1 MTETVTDLVPV
12 GRHKP
17 STELTVDDL
26 PTYPAT
32 MWGLLEARVA
42 ATPDRV
48 ILTDDTGR
56 SLTARQWRD
65 TAEQVAAALW
75 ARGVSADTPV
85 SWQLPTNHEA
95 AMVLMALCRLGA
107 VQNPIIPILRHREV
121 GFIVAQTGARLLITP
136 SVWRN
141 FDYGAMAGELAGE
154 HGFDTLVVDRGGL
167 PLGDP
172 ATLPPPPT
180 GDGDP
185 VRWVLY
191 SSGTTADPKGAKHTD
206 ASLMASANG
215 PIINANSDD
224 VMPLPY
230 PYTHVG
236 GVAVT
241 VSTLYTGSQLFM
253 IEIFNPEK
261 SPLVMSEYGVTR
273 LGSSLPFFMAYA
285 DAQRKHG
292 PEPLYPKLVTL
303 SSGGAPKPP
312 ELFYEMKQ
320 LFGVPILS
328 AWGLTEFPIATGS
341 FIDDLDEDL
350 AVAEGRALPGID
362 LKIVAPD
369 GTVLPPGEEGEVLV
383 RGPQA
388 LKGYVDSSLDA
399 AAFDSEGYFRTGD
412 LGRGRTEGPPADHR
426 PDQGHH
432 HPQRREPLGPRDRGR
447 RLHPPQGVRRGCHRR
462 ARPPDRRAGMRR
474 GRAGRGRGHV
484 DADRGGR
491 LLPRPA
497 AGRPEDPRA
506 PGDRSRAPRNPMGK
520 ILKQELRKRYS

>member
-1 MTETVTDLVPV
+1 MTDTAIDLAPV
-12 GRHKP
+12 GRDKP

-56 SLTARQWRD
+56 RLTARQWRD
-65 TAEQVAAALW
+65 TAEQVAAALL
-75 ARGVSADTPV
+75 ARGVTADTPV

-107 VQNPIIPILRHREV
+107 VQNPVIPILRHREV

-141 FDYGAMAGELAGE
+141 FDYGAMAGELADE
-154 HGFDTLVVDRGGL
+154 HGFDTLVIDRGGL

-180 GDGDP
+180 GAGDP

-215 PIINANSDD
+215 PIINASSDD

-292 PEPLYPKLVTL
+292 PDPLYPKLVSL

-312 ELFYEMKQ
+312 ELFYEMKE

-341 FIDDLDEDL
+341 FMDDRDEDL

-369 GTVLPPGEEGEVLV
+369 GTVLAPGEEGEVLV

-399 AAFDSEGYFRTGD
+399 AAFDAEGFFRTGD
-412 LGRGRTEGPPADHR
+412 LGVVGPRGHLRITGRTKDIIIRNAENLSALEIEGVVYT
-426 PDQGHH
+426 
-432 HPQRREPLGPRDRGR
+432 HPKVSDVAVI
-447 RLHPPQGVRRGCHRR
+447 GV
-462 ARPPDRRAGMRR
+462 P
-474 GRAGRGRGHV
+474 
-484 DADRGGR
+484 
-491 LLPRPA
+491 
-497 AGRPEDPRA
+497 DPRT
-506 PGDRSRAPRNPMGK
+506 GERACAVVVLAEGEDTLTLAEVVDYCRGQQLAAQKIPERLEIVPELPRNPMGK